1 MHDVPCQN
9 MNLKSLLR
17 IFPAPGATDRF
28 EKMRASAGALFGLTI
43 AGVSSFA
50 LIGSDPAAVWLI
62 APMGASAVLL
72 FAVPASPLAQPW
84 SIMGGNVVAAVIGV
98 TCAKLIGVPV
108 LAAAIAG
115 ALAIG
120 AMSVLRCLHPPSGA
134 VALTAVLGGPAI
146 HAMGYGFVLF
156 PVALNSLLLLL
167 TALFFNNATGR
178 RYPHLAQ
185 PALTSP
191 HQTRDTQPTTRIGIT
206 RDDLEVVLARYNQ
219 VLDVSRDDLEAILK
233 ETERQVY
240 LRRFGVTHCA
250 DVMSRDVIS
259 VDFGTDLQSAWNL
272 LHQHRLPAL
281 PVVDRGGH
289 VVGII
294 TRADF
299 LRHANLDGHAS
310 LGQRLRRLLQPILQT
325 HSIKP
330 EVVGQVM
337 RRNVHVATSD
347 QTIVALVPLMSD
359 AGVHAMPVV
368 DDRRKLVGMITQS
381 DVLAALYENNLELAA
396 RAAQAVP
403 RLLHGT

>member
-1 MHDVPCQN
+1 

-28 EKMRASAGALFGLTI
+28 EKMRASAGALFGLTLV
-43 AGVSSFA
+43 GVSSVA
-50 LIGSDPAAVWLI
+50 LLGSGPAAVWLI

-72 FAVPASPLAQPW
+72 FAVPSSPLAQPW
-84 SIMGGNVVAAVIGV
+84 SIMGGNLLAAIIGV
-98 TCAKLIGVPV
+98 TCTKLIGVPV
-108 LAAAIAG
+108 LAAAIAC

-146 HAMGYGFVLF
+146 QAMGYEFVLF

-185 PALTSP
+185 AQPASP
-191 HQTRDTQPTTRIGIT
+191 HQTRDAQPTTRIGIT
-206 RDDLEVVLARYNQ
+206 REDLDRVLARYNQ

-250 DVMSRDVIS
+250 DIMSRDVVS
-259 VDFGTDLQSAWNL
+259 VEFGTDLQTTWNL

-281 PVVDRGGH
+281 PVVDRGNH
-289 VVGII
+289 VIGII

-299 LRHANLDGHAS
+299 LHHANLDGHAT
-310 LGQRLRRLLQPILQT
+310 LGQRLGRLLQPILHT

-330 EVVGQVM
+330 EVAGQVM
-337 RRNVHVATSD
+337 RREVHVASTD
-347 QTIVALVPLMSD
+347 QTIVELVPLMSD
-359 AGVHAMPVV
+359 TGIHAMPVV

-396 RAAQAVP
+396 RTVSAP